1 MSATEAQAVKVAFE
15 AVEVEA
21 VKAVLAAVAAVSA
34 GGAGG
39 AVACSNWDNTL
50 PETGYVRIWQILGD
64 KKRGV
69 PPKIPISK
77 SAWWAGVASGR
88 YPKSL
93 KLSEKCTVWRV
104 EDIRALLAR
113 EV

>member
-1 MSATEAQAVKVAFE
+1 MSVKE
-15 AVEVEA
+15 RQM
-21 VKAVLAAVAAVSA
+21 VKAVEEQQVSQY
-34 GGAGG
+34 
-39 AVACSNWDNTL
+39 NL
-50 PETGYVRIWQILGD
+50 PAKGFVRIWQILGD

-69 PPKIPISK
+69 PPLVPISK
-77 SAWWAGVASGR
+77 SAWWAGVACGR

-104 EDIRALLAR
+104 EDILALLAR